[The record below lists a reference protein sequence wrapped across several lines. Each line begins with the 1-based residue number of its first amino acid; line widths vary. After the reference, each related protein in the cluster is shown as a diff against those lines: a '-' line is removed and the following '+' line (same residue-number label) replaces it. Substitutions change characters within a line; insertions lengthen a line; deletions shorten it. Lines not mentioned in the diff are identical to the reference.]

1 MEWLCKWHRYD
12 QQEKGQLQ
20 KDREL
25 LMGDVLKIQYSIGR
39 GIRYK
44 GGEYQVE
51 NIWEGIRLAKHTA
64 SQGLIISPKAKE
76 DMDKVKSRTL
86 IKTSAIKAELQST
99 IVLVKKMDQGQR
111 WPIES
116 LKS

>member
-1 MEWLCKWHRYD
+1 MWLQKCHCCD
-12 QQEKGQLQ
+12 QYEQGQLW
-20 KDREL
+20 KDQEL
-25 LMGDVLKIQYSIGR
+25 LLGDVLNLQDSIGK
-39 GIRYK
+39 GGRYK

-86 IKTSAIKAELQST
+86 I
-99 IVLVKKMDQGQR
+99 
-111 WPIES
+111 
-116 LKS
+116 